1 MNNISK
7 IKNFLSDEKED
18 KMIINQ
24 VSDHIGTF
32 YDNLITYY
40 CDKFKIRILKEQSLE
55 NIETDSLFLEKKINL
70 FYSNNLKNI
79 EKIMKIKDKA
89 IIFSDYKVYKKF
101 AKNVLALNGY
111 NYTKD
116 INYFIKDVLKIS
128 NLNIKEFCVSNPH
141 LTFSEISKY
150 LVNSDGYV
158 ADRSIS
164 EKNNSILDIRKE
176 LFNLKRNG
184 DNMKTIYE
192 NLKKEV
198 RYKKFNFLIY

>member
-1 MNNISK
+1 MNNILE

-24 VSDHIGTF
+24 VSDHIGAF
-32 YDNLITYY
+32 YDNLISYY
-40 CDKFKIRILKEQSLE
+40 CDKFKIRIFKEQSLE
-55 NIETDSLFLEKKINL
+55 NIETENLFLEKKINL
-70 FYSNNLKNI
+70 FFSNNLKNI

-150 LVNSDGYV
+150 LINSDGYI

-176 LFNLKRNG
+176 LFNLKRNDG
-184 DNMKTIYE
+184 NMKTIYE

>member
-1 MNNISK
+1 MNNILE

-24 VSDHIGTF
+24 VSDHIGIF
-32 YDNLITYY
+32 YDNLISYY
-40 CDKFKIRILKEQSLE
+40 CDKFKIRIFKEQSLE
-55 NIETDSLFLEKKINL
+55 NTETNSLFSEKKINL

-89 IIFSDYKVYKKF
+89 IIFSDYKAYKKF

-116 INYFIKDVLKIS
+116 INYYIKDELGIG
-128 NLNIKEFCVSNPH
+128 NLDIKDFCVSNPH
-141 LTFSEISKY
+141 LAFSEISKY
-150 LVNSDGYV
+150 LINSDGYIV
-158 ADRSIS
+158 DRSIS
-164 EKNNSILDIRKE
+164 EKNNFILDIRKD
-176 LFNLKRNG
+176 LFNLKRSG
-184 DNMKTIYE
+184 GNMKTIYE

-198 RYKKFNFLIY
+198 KYKKFNFLIY

>member
-40 CDKFKIRILKEQSLE
+40 CDKFEIRILKEQSLE
-55 NIETDSLFLEKKINL
+55 NIETDNLFLEKKINL

-116 INYFIKDVLKIS
+116 INYYIKDELGIG
-128 NLNIKEFCVSNPH
+128 NLDIKEFCVSNPH

>member
-70 FYSNNLKNI
+70 FFSNNLKNI

-111 NYTKD
+111 SYTKD
-116 INYFIKDVLKIS
+116 INYYIKDELGIG
-128 NLNIKEFCVSNPH
+128 NLDIKEFCVSNPH

>member
-1 MNNISK
+1 
-7 IKNFLSDEKED
+7 
-18 KMIINQ
+18 MIINQ

-32 YDNLITYY
+32 YDNLISYY
-40 CDKFKIRILKEQSLE
+40 CDKFKVRIYKEQSLE
-55 NIETDSLFLEKKINL
+55 NIETENLFLEKKIYL
-70 FYSNNLKNI
+70 FFSNNIKNV
-79 EKIMKIKDKA
+79 EKIMKKKDKK

-116 INYFIKDVLKIS
+116 INYYIKDELGIG
-128 NLNIKEFCVSNPH
+128 NLDIKEFCVSNPH

-158 ADRSIS
+158 ADRSIN

-184 DNMKTIYE
+184 GNMKTIYE

>member
-55 NIETDSLFLEKKINL
+55 NIETENLFLEKKINL
-70 FYSNNLKNI
+70 FYSNNLRNI

-111 NYTKD
+111 SYTKD
-116 INYFIKDVLKIS
+116 INYYIKDELGIG
-128 NLNIKEFCVSNPH
+128 NLDIKEFCVSNPH

>member
-1 MNNISK
+1 MNNILE
-7 IKNFLSDEKED
+7 IKNFLSDAKED

-32 YDNLITYY
+32 YDNLISYY
-40 CDKFKIRILKEQSLE
+40 CDKFKIRIVKEQSLE
-55 NIETDSLFLEKKINL
+55 NIETDDLFLEKKINL
-70 FYSNNLKNI
+70 FYSNNLRNI

-89 IIFSDYKVYKKF
+89 IIFSDYKAYKKF

-116 INYFIKDVLKIS
+116 INYYIKDELGIG
-128 NLNIKEFCVSNPH
+128 NLDIKEFCVSNPH

-184 DNMKTIYE
+184 GNMKTIYE

>member
-1 MNNISK
+1 MNNILE

-24 VSDHIGTF
+24 VSDYVGTF

-40 CDKFKIRILKEQSLE
+40 CDKFKIRIVKEQSLE
-55 NIETDSLFLEKKINL
+55 NIETDDLFSEKKINL

-89 IIFSDYKVYKKF
+89 IIFSDYKAYKKF

-116 INYFIKDVLKIS
+116 INYYIKDELGIG
-128 NLNIKEFCVSNPH
+128 NLDIKEFCVSNPH

-184 DNMKTIYE
+184 GNMKTIYE

>member
-1 MNNISK
+1 MNNILE

-24 VSDHIGTF
+24 VSDHISTF
-32 YDNLITYY
+32 YDNLISYY
-40 CDKFKIRILKEQSLE
+40 CDKFKIRIVKEQSLE
-55 NIETDSLFLEKKINL
+55 NIETDDLFLEKKINL

-116 INYFIKDVLKIS
+116 INYYIKDELGIG
-128 NLNIKEFCVSNPH
+128 NLDIKEFCVSNPH

>member
-1 MNNISK
+1 MNNILE

-32 YDNLITYY
+32 YDNLISYY
-40 CDKFKIRILKEQSLE
+40 CDKFKVRIYKEQSLE
-55 NIETDSLFLEKKINL
+55 NIETENLFLEKKIYL
-70 FYSNNLKNI
+70 FFSNNIKNV
-79 EKIMKIKDKA
+79 EKIMKKKDKK

-116 INYFIKDVLKIS
+116 INYYIKDELGIG
-128 NLNIKEFCVSNPH
+128 NLDIKEFCVSNPH
-141 LTFSEISKY
+141 LTFSEKSKY

-158 ADRSIS
+158 ADRSIN

-184 DNMKTIYE
+184 GNMKTIYE

>member
-1 MNNISK
+1 MNNILK
-7 IKNFLSDEKED
+7 IKNFLSDAKED

-32 YDNLITYY
+32 YDNLISYY
-40 CDKFKIRILKEQSLE
+40 CDKFKIRIVKEQSLE
-55 NIETDSLFLEKKINL
+55 NIEIDDLFLEKKINL

-116 INYFIKDVLKIS
+116 INYYIKDELGIG
-128 NLNIKEFCVSNPH
+128 NLDIKEFCVSNPH

-150 LVNSDGYV
+150 LINSDGYV

-184 DNMKTIYE
+184 GNMKTIYE

>member
-1 MNNISK
+1 MNNILE

-32 YDNLITYY
+32 YDNLISYY
-40 CDKFKIRILKEQSLE
+40 CDKFKVRIYKEQSLE
-55 NIETDSLFLEKKINL
+55 NIETENLFLEKKIYL
-70 FYSNNLKNI
+70 FFSNNIKNV
-79 EKIMKIKDKA
+79 EKIMKKKDKK

-116 INYFIKDVLKIS
+116 INYYIKDELGIG
-128 NLNIKEFCVSNPH
+128 NLDIKEFCVSNPH

-158 ADRSIS
+158 ADRSIN

-184 DNMKTIYE
+184 GNMKTIYE

>member
-40 CDKFKIRILKEQSLE
+40 CDKFEIRILKEQSLE
-55 NIETDSLFLEKKINL
+55 NIETENLFLEKKINL
-70 FYSNNLKNI
+70 FYSNNLRNI

-111 NYTKD
+111 SYTKD
-116 INYFIKDVLKIS
+116 INYYIKDELGIG
-128 NLNIKEFCVSNPH
+128 NLDIKEFCVSNPH

>member
-1 MNNISK
+1 MNNILEV
-7 IKNFLSDEKED
+7 KNFLSDEKED

-32 YDNLITYY
+32 YDNLISYY
-40 CDKFKIRILKEQSLE
+40 CNKFKVRIYKEQSLE
-55 NIETDSLFLEKKINL
+55 NIETDDLFLEKKINL

-89 IIFSDYKVYKKF
+89 IIFSDYKAYKKF

-116 INYFIKDVLKIS
+116 INYYIKDELGIG
-128 NLNIKEFCVSNPH
+128 NLDIKEFCVSNPH

-150 LVNSDGYV
+150 LVNSSNY
-158 ADRSIS
+158 IK
-164 EKNNSILDIRKE
+164 ENNDKKTNNFILEIRKE
-176 LFNLKRNG
+176 LFNLK
-184 DNMKTIYE
+184 KKQKKPLEIYS

-198 RYKKFNFLIY
+198 KYKKFNFLAY

>member
-1 MNNISK
+1 MNNILE

-24 VSDHIGTF
+24 VSDHIGIF
-32 YDNLITYY
+32 YDNLISYY
-40 CDKFKIRILKEQSLE
+40 CDKFKIRIFKEQSLE
-55 NIETDSLFLEKKINL
+55 NTETNSLFSEKKINL

-101 AKNVLALNGY
+101 EKNILALNGY

-116 INYFIKDVLKIS
+116 INYYIKDELGIG
-128 NLNIKEFCVSNPH
+128 NLDIKEFCVSNPH

-184 DNMKTIYE
+184 GNMKTIYE

>member
-1 MNNISK
+1 MNNILE

-18 KMIINQ
+18 KMIVNQ

-32 YDNLITYY
+32 YDNLISYY
-40 CDKFKIRILKEQSLE
+40 CNKFKVRIYKEQSLE
-55 NIETDSLFLEKKINL
+55 NIETDNLFLEKKIYL
-70 FYSNNLKNI
+70 FFSNNIKNV
-79 EKIMKIKDKA
+79 EKIMKKKDKK

-116 INYFIKDVLKIS
+116 INYYIKDELGIG
-128 NLNIKEFCVSNPH
+128 NLDIKEFCVSNPH

-158 ADRSIS
+158 ADRSIN

-184 DNMKTIYE
+184 GNIKTIYE

-198 RYKKFNFLIY
+198 KYKKFNFLIY